1 MGGIGSGSNIG
12 QDDILSFDFEN
23 KIGFTHDPI
32 GNDDDY
38 SNNGDRYDHPRA
50 FKIYPPEG
58 YSDGDLEWTMDHGQ
72 YLNHID
78 VDMYN
83 FMSSGNQSQPG
94 IDPRGISSIWMAVG
108 SFDLNPGDTLKFRV
122 ITLQGTSEDDIR
134 ESIQRFDEFAADG
147 YPLPSPPPAPKLRA
161 IPGDNKVTLQWLS
174 LIHI

>member
-1 MGGIGSGSNIG
+1 MMTTAIMVIATIT
-12 QDDILSFDFEN
+12 Q
-23 KIGFTHDPI
+23 
-32 GNDDDY
+32 
-38 SNNGDRYDHPRA
+38 A

-122 ITLQGTSEDDIR
+122 IHFKELRMISENLFKDLMSLQLMAIR
-134 ESIQRFDEFAADG
+134 FQVHH
-147 YPLPSPPPAPKLRA
+147 LHQ
-161 IPGDNKVTLQWLS
+161 N
-174 LIHI
+174 